1 MLSRDQLRQLI
12 HLEYSEAETLDLLGQ
27 LTPDH
32 ITPALFS
39 DALACL
45 QETALPLAVPSVPVM
60 DCCGTGGSGLPHF
73 NTSTTVAFILA
84 AAGIPVVKFGNRGF
98 SSASGSFDLLAQL
111 GFSERMDLHRIPE
124 VLAQCG
130 LVFLFAPQC
139 YPQLAGFNQLR
150 RTLKTRT
157 LFNFLGPLL
166 NPVKPAYRLLGVSH
180 PGMQQRMADYLISTG
195 TCERGWIVNAE
206 SGLDELDI
214 HGNTQVLQ
222 LEQNRVSE
230 ITLSPSDFS
239 ANFSSD
245 ALSKNSHH
253 ELPPNAHRPTEN
265 LKIFMRLL
273 QGDDDQSPYYDM
285 VCLNAGAG
293 LLIAQKTP
301 TLKEGIQ
308 EAKQILKSGKALHT
322 LEQCRRVNE
331 QFAC

>member
-12 HLEYSEAETLDLLGQ
+12 HLEYNEAETLALLGQ
-27 LTPDH
+27 LTPER

-45 QETALPLAVPSVPVM
+45 QETAEPLALPPMPVM

-124 VLAQCG
+124 ALAQCG
-130 LVFLFAPQC
+130 LIFLFAPQC

-150 RTLKTRT
+150 RTLKIRT

-180 PGMQQRMADYLISTG
+180 PVMQQRMADHLINTG
-195 TCERGWIVNAE
+195 TCERGWIVHAE
-206 SGLDELDI
+206 SGLDEIDI

-222 LEQNRVSE
+222 LENNRCAE
-230 ITLSPSDFS
+230 ITISPSDF
-239 ANFSSD
+239 
-245 ALSKNSHH
+245 LSKNGHR
-253 ELPPNAHRPTEN
+253 ELPQNGHSPAEN

-293 LLIAQKTP
+293 LLIAQKVG
-301 TLKEGIQ
+301 TLEEAIQ
-308 EAKQILKSGKALHT
+308 EAKQILKSGNALHT

>member
-12 HLEYSEAETLDLLGQ
+12 HLEYSEAETMALLGQ
-27 LTPDH
+27 LTPER
-32 ITPALFS
+32 ITPTLFS

-45 QETALPLAVPSVPVM
+45 QETAVPLDLPSLPVM

-111 GFSERMDLHRIPE
+111 GFSERLHLDRIPDA
-124 VLAQCG
+124 LAECG

-139 YPQLAGFNQLR
+139 YPKLAGFNQLR

-195 TCERGWIVNAE
+195 TCERGWVVHAA
-206 SGLDELDI
+206 SGLDELDL
-214 HGNTQVLQ
+214 HGHTQVLQ
-222 LEQNRVSE
+222 LERNRVSE
-230 ITLSPSDFS
+230 ITISWSDFS

-245 ALSKNSHH
+245 LRSKNSRPA
-253 ELPPNAHRPTEN
+253 LLPNAHRPSEN
-265 LKIFMRLL
+265 LKIFMQLL
-273 QGDDDQSPYYDM
+273 HGDDEQSPYYDM

-293 LLIAQKTP
+293 LFIAQKVP
-301 TLKEGIQ
+301 TLAEGIQ
-308 EAKQILKSGKALHT
+308 EAQQILKSGNALQA
-322 LEQCRRVNE
+322 LEQCRRIHE

>member
-12 HLEYSEAETLDLLGQ
+12 HLEYTEAETLDLLGQ

-45 QETALPLAVPSVPVM
+45 QESAEPLALPPMPVM

-111 GFSERMDLHRIPE
+111 GFSERMDLQRIPE
-124 VLAQCG
+124 ALEQCG
-130 LVFLFAPQC
+130 LIFLFAPQC

-180 PGMQQRMADYLISTG
+180 PVMQQQMADYLINTG
-195 TCERGWIVNAE
+195 TCERGWIVHAE

-222 LEQNRVSE
+222 LEQNRFSE
-230 ITLSPSDFS
+230 INISPSDF
-239 ANFSSD
+239 
-245 ALSKNSHH
+245 LSENGHR
-253 ELPPNAHRPTEN
+253 ELQHNEHSPSEN

-293 LLIAQKTP
+293 LLIAQKAP
-301 TLKEGIQ
+301 TLKEGIL